1 MEEMAVNPFI
11 IFEDVEIGYEIFDNE
26 IYYSLNDVGKY
37 IGIGNP
43 SESKRYLDEKGIKR
57 SSSKGRIFINVK
69 NIFRLLF
76 YAKNTKLN
84 LFVSWLINVLLP
96 FAYDNKIIL
105 LKKEA
110 EVTIADETEE
120 IDEDDI
126 LDEESYILL
135 NKELKKQNFIFNKEI
150 LKIEQLFM
158 ELGDVIDRANEAIA
172 SAGDRI
178 DDKK

>member
-69 NIFRLLF
+69 NILDYCFMQKYKIKF
-76 YAKNTKLN
+76 ICIVAYKCAFT
-84 LFVSWLINVLLP
+84 I
-96 FAYDNKIIL
+96 AYDNKMIL
-105 LKKEA
+105 LKKAA

-126 LDEESYILL
+126 LDDESYILL

-178 DDKK
+178 GDKK

>member
-1 MEEMAVNPFI
+1 M
-11 IFEDVEIGYEIFDNE
+11 
-26 IYYSLNDVGKY
+26 
-37 IGIGNP
+37 
-43 SESKRYLDEKGIKR
+43 
-57 SSSKGRIFINVK
+57 
-69 NIFRLLF
+69 
-76 YAKNTKLN
+76 
-84 LFVSWLINVLLP
+84 LLP
-96 FAYDNKIIL
+96 FAYDNKMIL
-105 LKKEA
+105 LKKAA

-126 LDEESYILL
+126 LDDESYILL

-178 DDKK
+178 GDKK

>member
-1 MEEMAVNPFI
+1 MEEIVVDPFI
-11 IFEDVEIGYEIFDNE
+11 IFEDAEIGYEIFDNE
-26 IYYSLNDVGKY
+26 IYYSLNDIGKC

-43 SESKRYLDEKGIKR
+43 SESKRYLDEKGLKR
-57 SSSKGRIFINVK
+57 SSAKGRIYISVK

-96 FAYDNKIIL
+96 FAYDNKLLL
-105 LKKEA
+105 LKKAE
-110 EVTIADETEE
+110 EVTIAEETEE

-126 LDEESYILL
+126 LDDESYLLL
-135 NKELKKQNFIFNKEI
+135 NKELKKQIFIFNKEL

-178 DDKK
+178 GDKK